1 MKRGA
6 RLNVAGRLWTAI
18 RTNMKKTELEKILEA
33 KTRQEAAQPEQAPA
47 PSLDEVLKERDDLSD
62 RLLRLRA
69 EFENYRKRID
79 RDTERMRH
87 LAAEK
92 LLRDLLPI
100 VDHLELALAHKDDQS
115 GALAEGV
122 ALVARQFHEVLRRHG
137 LEPIPAQG
145 EPFNPEVHEAV
156 MQQPSEDHPSQTV
169 LQEFQRGYRL
179 GPVVLRPTK
188 VVVSHRPSES
198 EAVENGDAG
207 RESAPEAGEGAPS

>member
-1 MKRGA
+1 
-6 RLNVAGRLWTAI
+6 
-18 RTNMKKTELEKILEA
+18 MKKTELEKRLEA
-33 KTRQEAAQPEQAPA
+33 EARQEAAESVAVEEGTEAEQPPA

-62 RLLRLRA
+62 RLLRMRA
-69 EFENYRKRID
+69 EFDNYRKRIL

-100 VDHLELALAHKDDQS
+100 MDHLELALAHKDDQS

-122 ALVARQFHEVLRRHG
+122 AMVVRQFHEVLRSHG
-137 LEPIPAQG
+137 LEPIAAEG

-156 MQQPSEDHPSQTV
+156 MQQSSEDHPSQTV

-198 EAVENGDAG
+198 GAVANEDAG
-207 RESAPEAGEGAPS
+207 PESAADADESATS

>member
-1 MKRGA
+1 
-6 RLNVAGRLWTAI
+6 
-18 RTNMKKTELEKILEA
+18 MKKTELEKILEA

-198 EAVENGDAG
+198 GAVGNGDAG
-207 RESAPEAGEGAPS
+207 GESAPEAGEGAPS